1 LIHQNPTYK
10 RISSNDVLC
19 RIMNHKTYIKEV
31 NHVKNLSKGI
41 TTTRKQE
48 IAFKANKK
56 SKNKQVV
63 VESSLHEEI
72 QEVYEKEEF
81 SRGDKKFKSTT
92 KRTCYNYDKHDHFI
106 ANCPFERRDDDD
118 DKKRNKPYKRTSAT
132 REEISPTRRTPMV
145 KFTLDKNGIPMM
157 RALTPIATV
166 WQPWLS
172 REHLLQASLSFQSSI
187 KESTLVLWQ
196 RRTSVR

>member
-1 LIHQNPTYK
+1 
-10 RISSNDVLC
+10 
-19 RIMNHKTYIKEV
+19 M
-31 NHVKNLSKGI
+31 
-41 TTTRKQE
+41 
-48 IAFKANKK
+48 
-56 SKNKQVV
+56 
-63 VESSLHEEI
+63 
-72 QEVYEKEEF
+72 
-81 SRGDKKFKSTT
+81 KKFKKYMKKKNSQEETRSLNPQPKEHAT
-92 KRTCYNYDKHDHFI
+92 IMVSMIISLLIVPLRVGMMMMT
-106 ANCPFERRDDDD
+106 RRGIS
-118 DKKRNKPYKRTSAT
+118 PTKRTSAT